1 MATTSS
7 SPPASTDM
15 RLEALDVLRIP
26 LWVLQKPVYSFAPIG
41 FHFRLARLKGRLDW
55 WRSRHRDRLTDT
67 LERHLDGSV
76 EKPQLHRIVE
86 RNFEFRQTNEFARL
100 WPQTRGF
107 AGAHEVEIEG
117 LDHLDGAL
125 KRGNGAILVT
135 AHFGFARLIK
145 PILRAHGRR
154 VLLVG
159 HPRRPGAPD
168 IPPLFTPVGSFVHTR
183 LLRLPRASRFDE
195 RWNTTVGEDLWAGLD
210 VRPHV
215 AALARNETLIILA
228 DGRTSRYLH
237 PVPVLGIDVPLA
249 PGAINLAR
257 NSGAVALPSFVVDD
271 PDRLGPTS
279 FRLVIH
285 PPLDLQITGDR
296 RADLDVNLRR
306 FATVY
311 EDQIRAPSP
320 QLPLDVGS
328 RRRPGVAGRPPGS
341 DSAAREPGLGAH
353 ADEPACSRGRSPS
366 SGASWSE

>member
-1 MATTSS
+1 
-7 SPPASTDM
+7 
-15 RLEALDVLRIP
+15 
-26 LWVLQKPVYSFAPIG
+26 VLQKPVYSFAPIS
-41 FHFRLARLKGRLDW
+41 FHFRLARLKGRLECV
-55 WRSRHRDRLTDT
+55 RSRSRGRLAET
-67 LERHLDGSV
+67 LGRHLDGAV
-76 EKPQLHRIVE
+76 DKPRLHRIVE
-86 RNFEFRQTNEFARL
+86 SNYEFRQTNDFARL

-117 LDHLDGAL
+117 LDHLDRAL
-125 KRGNGAILVT
+125 DQGNGAILIT

-145 PILRAHGRR
+145 PVLRAHGRR
-154 VLLVG
+154 ALLVG

-168 IPPLFTPVGSFVHTR
+168 ITPLFSPVGSFVHTR
-183 LLRLPRASRFDE
+183 LLRLPRASRYDE

-257 NSGAVALPSFVVDD
+257 NSGAAALPSFVVDD
-271 PDRLGPTS
+271 PDRLGPKS

-285 PPLDLQITGDR
+285 PPLDLQITRNR

-306 FATVY
+306 FAAVY
-311 EDQIRAPSP
+311 EEQIQANPHNFHWTWVRDGVLEWPHHRAPARAGDDRTRP
-320 QLPLDVGS
+320 S
-328 RRRPGVAGRPPGS
+328 R
-341 DSAAREPGLGAH
+341 
-353 ADEPACSRGRSPS
+353 
-366 SGASWSE
+366 